1 MNIIP
6 KKSRS
11 VVLQAD
17 FLNGLEVIRVCKK
30 SHHFKDVRNRKK
42 KKSLKSNYGYS
53 FRTSN
58 AVRSCYLFIFVR
70 LKVCL
75 DENKFIIC
83 V

>member
-42 KKSLKSNYGYS
+42 KRVSNQTTAIHFVLQMQLG
-53 FRTSN
+53 
-58 AVRSCYLFIFVR
+58 AVIYLF
-70 LKVCL
+70 LS
-75 DENKFIIC
+75 D
-83 V
+83 